1 MDLDTWTALS
11 GCAPAG
17 SECALCVWVPP
28 GGEEAETSVLC
39 RVPCRA
45 PRLGGFPGILCFICV
60 QQHFE
65 LDGARGVDLLIAVGI
80 LNTFSDAAGLGQ
92 TSSRH
97 PPHPES
103 RLMSTWGL
111 CFLCLRVRSWENC
124 GLFQF
129 ACGPEEACTVINQ

>member
-1 MDLDTWTALS
+1 MDLGTWAALS
-11 GCAPAG
+11 GRAPAG
-17 SECALCVWVPP
+17 SECALCVRVPP
-28 GGEEAETSVLC
+28 GGKEAETSVSC

-45 PRLGGFPGILCFICV
+45 PRPGGFPGMLCFICV

-65 LDGARGVDLLIAVGI
+65 LDGARGVGLLNAACI

-92 TSSRH
+92 TSSRL

-103 RLMSTWGL
+103 RWTSTRGL

-124 GLFQF
+124 DFSNLPVALRKHAQ
-129 ACGPEEACTVINQ
+129 